1 MMLMKA
7 DVKRVVRACTPRALR
22 NWLRSPGKSARWVLN
37 EAKYA
42 AGVREDVEVR
52 PGWRVRSHPSAYAYA
67 YFNQKLDPEQAAEFD
82 EFIEACRPG
91 MVLFDIGAHFGLF
104 SLAALKFGGAD
115 SKAVAVD
122 PSPTAARI
130 LRIQSRLNGAGAR
143 MKVVRAC
150 VGERAGWT
158 PMVATG
164 VSGAGYFL
172 SPSDHS
178 GGELTKTPAVTLDQL
193 AEDFGARPTHL
204 KIDVEGAEAAVLRG
218 GRALLSSPDAPLIF
232 IELHNEIVSARGDS
246 PAETVGQLKAFGY
259 TKFSAGG
266 SPASE
271 ASILSKPLVRIVA
284 EKNGG
289 AGVAA

>member
-1 MMLMKA
+1 MKA

-22 NWLRSPGKSARWVLN
+22 NWLRSPRKSAAWVLN

-42 AGVREDVEVR
+42 AGVRPEIEVR
-52 PGWRVRSHPSAYAYA
+52 PGWRVRSHPSAYPYA
-67 YFNQKLDPEQAAEFD
+67 YFNQTLDPEQAAEFD
-82 EFIEACRPG
+82 EFINACRPG

-115 SKAVAVD
+115 SSALAVD

-130 LRIQSRLNGAGAR
+130 MRIQSRLNGAGGR

-150 VGERAGWT
+150 VGERGGWL

-178 GGELTKTPAVTLDQL
+178 GGELTPTPAVTLDQL
-193 AEDFGARPTHL
+193 AADFGARPTHL

-218 GRALLSSPDAPLIF
+218 GRSLLARPEAPLVF

-246 PAETVGQLKAFGY
+246 PSEAVGLLKAFGY
-259 TKFSAGG
+259 AKFSAGG
-266 SPASE
+266 SPVSE
-271 ASILSKPLVRIVA
+271 ASILSRPLVRIVA
-284 EKNGG
+284 GKTGG
-289 AGVAA
+289 AGK

>member
-1 MMLMKA
+1 MLMKA
-7 DVKRVVRACTPRALR
+7 DVKRALRVCTPRALR

-42 AGVREDVEVR
+42 AGVRQEIEVR
-52 PGWRVRSHPSAYAYA
+52 PGWRVRSHPSAYPYA
-67 YFNQKLDPEQAAEFD
+67 YFNQTLDPEQAAEFD
-82 EFIEACRPG
+82 EFINACRPG

-115 SKAVAVD
+115 SVAVAVD

-130 LRIQSRLNGAGAR
+130 MRIQSKLNGGGAR

-150 VGERAGWT
+150 VGERAGWL

-172 SPSDHS
+172 PPSDHS
-178 GGELTKTPAVTLDQL
+178 GGELTRTPAVTLDQL
-193 AEDFGARPTHL
+193 ADELRTRPTHL
-204 KIDVEGAEAAVLRG
+204 KIDVEGAEASVLRG
-218 GRALLSSPDAPLIF
+218 GRSLLSGTEAPLVF

-246 PAETVGQLKAFGY
+246 PSEAVEQLKAYGY
-259 TKFSAGG
+259 TKFSSDG

-271 ASILSKPLVRIVA
+271 ASILCRPLVRIRA
-284 EKNGG
+284 EKSRG
-289 AGVAA
+289 AGGGS

>member
-22 NWLRSPGKSARWVLN
+22 NWLRSPGRSARWVLN
-37 EAKYA
+37 EVKYA
-42 AGVREDVEVR
+42 AGVRREIEVR
-52 PGWRVRSHPSAYAYA
+52 PGWRVRSHPSAYPFA
-67 YFNQKLDPEQAAEFD
+67 YFSQTLDPEQVAEFD
-82 EFIEACRPG
+82 EFINACRPG

-104 SLAALKFGGAD
+104 SLAALKFGGRDAR
-115 SKAVAVD
+115 AVAVD

-130 LRIQSRLNGAGAR
+130 TRIQSRLNGVGER

-178 GGELTKTPAVTLDQL
+178 GGELTPTPAVTLDQL
-193 AEDFGARPTHL
+193 AEDFGTPPTHL

-218 GRALLSSPDAPLIF
+218 GHMLLSGDQAPLIF
-232 IELHNEIVSARGDS
+232 IELHNEIVSARGDAPS
-246 PAETVGQLKAFGY
+246 EAVEQLKEYGY
-259 TKFSAGG
+259 TKFSAEG
-266 SPASE
+266 SPVSE
-271 ASILSKPLVRIVA
+271 AFILSRPLVRITA
-284 EKNGG
+284 EKKIA
-289 AGVAA
+289 AGVAG